1 MYDRSDVRKS
11 HYPWL
16 IRNPRILLTRGELAV
31 KQQPELPDFVRDLE
45 IVQSL
50 NRNLLVEQEWTDD
63 PETFVDGVEMS
74 DDSV

>member
-1 MYDRSDVRKS
+1 
-11 HYPWL
+11 
-16 IRNPRILLTRGELAV
+16 LAV

-50 NRNLLVEQEWTDD
+50 NRNLLGDQEFTED
-63 PETFVDGVEMS
+63 PGALMDGATEIS

>member
-1 MYDRSDVRKS
+1 LAQIGTANSS
-11 HYPWL
+11 HW
-16 IRNPRILLTRGELAV
+16 GELAV

-50 NRNLLVEQEWTDD
+50 NRNLLGDQEFTED
-63 PETFVDGVEMS
+63 PGALMDGATEIS